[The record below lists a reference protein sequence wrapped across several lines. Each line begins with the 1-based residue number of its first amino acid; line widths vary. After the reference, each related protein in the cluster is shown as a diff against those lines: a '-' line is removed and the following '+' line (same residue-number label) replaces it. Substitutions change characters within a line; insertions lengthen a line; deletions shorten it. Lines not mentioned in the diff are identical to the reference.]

1 MSITLITGVPGSGK
15 TLMAIDKH
23 LRSYIGATSDKVLEN
38 GEVQKIPRVLYT
50 NINGLL
56 LDHEPIEGGGNWS
69 TVPLSAV
76 PGSNKFVSGA
86 VSRVD
91 GAGKTWYYEGNPEGL
106 RNWIDWA
113 KPGSIICFD
122 EFQKFWPPRPNGA
135 PIPPDLQT
143 LDTHRHMGV
152 DFILITQ
159 NCMNV
164 DRHILGLVDRHLHV
178 RRVANMNMAV
188 VYEWDHASKSLLY
201 KNALTKSPWRYDKSV
216 FKLYKSAE
224 VHTKQ
229 KRKLPGL
236 VWFILAGLAGAAY
249 AVPTL
254 KNRLT
259 ERISG
264 TPVASATVP
273 DSPKV
278 GQKMEYSKDGIKYT
292 VEKTQATV
300 PALVASAPVASASAP
315 LAAPVMAGCVATPT
329 KCACVDSSGAPFAAE
344 PDFCRAQILGN
355 AVPGQKVNTL
365 ELIKA
370 PDVAYLP
377 LAAERN
383 TDDTA
388 VLSFMAKNALRP
400 QRYP

>member
-15 TLMAIDKH
+15 TLYAIGNLLKQ
-23 LRSYIGATSDKVLEN
+23 YIGATVPQ
-38 GEVQKIPRVLYT
+38 EVDGVTTIHPRTIYS

-56 LDHEPIEGGGNWS
+56 LDHELI
-69 TVPLSAV
+69 
-76 PGSNKFVSGA
+76 
-86 VSRVD
+86 D
-91 GAGKTWYYEGNPEGL
+91 AGDNQGL
-106 RNWIDWA
+106 RDWHTWA
-113 KPGSIICFD
+113 KPGSVICYD
-122 EFQKFWPPRPNGA
+122 EFQKAWPPRPNGSKV
-135 PIPPDLQT
+135 PDDIQA

-178 RRVANMNMAV
+178 RRVANMGMAV

-201 KNALTKSPWRYDKSV
+201 KNALTKAPWRYDKSV

-236 VWFILAGLAGAAY
+236 VWFILAGLAGTAY
-249 AVPTL
+249 AVPNL
-254 KNRLT
+254 KARLT

-264 TPVASATVP
+264 KPAPSASAP
-273 DSPKV
+273 DQPKP

-292 VEKTQATV
+292 VETTKA
-300 PALVASAPVASASAP
+300 PFSPLVAVAPVASASAP
-315 LAAPVMAGCVATPT
+315 SAAPVMAGCVATPV
-329 KCACVDSSGAPFAAE
+329 KCACVDAAGAPIAAE

-355 AVPGQKVNTL
+355 AAPGQKVNTL
-365 ELIKA
+365 ELVKA
-370 PDVAYLP
+370 PDMADIPKDADRQAVDVSV
-377 LAAERN
+377 LAFMSRN
-383 TDDTA
+383 A
-388 VLSFMAKNALRP
+388 SRP
-400 QRYP
+400 HRYP